1 MGKDDLLAANW
12 EGVGE
17 HEQEITARREPT
29 RPFAS
34 RGVQVEDL
42 LQELRVHIEVG
53 HSVGNILEQSYAW
66 LFVAV
71 GTTDGIHDD
80 IGIKKLQAV

>member
-17 HEQEITARREPT
+17 HEQKITARREPT

-34 RGVQVEDL
+34 RGEQVENL
-42 LQELRVHIEVG
+42 LQELRVHVEVG
-53 HSVGNILEQSYAW
+53 HSIGHILEQSAAR

-71 GTTDGIHDD
+71 RTTNGIHDD
-80 IGIKKLQAV
+80 IGVKKLQAL